1 MTDRLYQLLPAI
13 YRLRDANQGEALR
26 ALLGVIEGEFQALE
40 DDIGGL
46 YEDWFI
52 ETAAEWVVPY
62 IGDLLGV
69 RGLHSSSSSEFSLRA
84 YVANTLAYRR
94 RKGTATMLEQ
104 LAHDITGWN
113 ARVVEFFELLGTTQY
128 LNHLRPFNVR
138 TPDFR
143 NADALEL
150 LDTPFDSAAH
160 TADIRHISN
169 AGLRPAPT
177 GRHNIPNIGIY
188 LWRLEAFT
196 VEQGDARPQAA
207 GPEFFTFSP
216 LGFDGPLF
224 NPPRTEQGE
233 GTSATIS
240 HLADEINVPTP
251 LRRRPLYAE
260 LEDLRQSL
268 ADGSDFSPQYFD
280 PDRPVLQVFVDNSP
294 DPIPSER
301 LLICDLSDWRN
312 PPTTKDYVTTSSGT
326 PVTVTLPIEAAVD
339 PVLGRLAF
347 PSGAAHDPVRVS
359 FAYGF
364 SGDVGGGP
372 YRRKVEIP
380 EVTGSS
386 TFWQVGVSHRTA
398 PVTGEVYAT
407 LADAVTDW
415 NSQPAGTIGVIAI
428 MDSCTYVENLTGP
441 NAIQI
446 PKGSQLLIVAADWPA
461 VEDPLNPGV
470 FIRTPGELT
479 PDEVRPHL
487 QGNLSVRGL
496 APANDPNPGTFRLDG
511 LLVEGRLTVLAGN
524 LGGLQVDHSTLLP
537 ATDSLT
543 VNAGGT
549 PATKNAQMNIQLTRT
564 ICGRVTLPDSVP
576 AFSATESILDLPG
589 VPGGLEINAPG
600 ADVSLTECTVFGGT
614 QARSLEAS
622 DTIFN
627 GTVTIERRQTGC
639 VRYSFVP
646 DHSSTPRRYR
656 CQPDLSLAK
665 RAEALGLSSVNDL
678 SSAERTRIIRRVK
691 PEFNSNHYGDPDYA
705 QLRLTRL
712 PGMQQASGDPEF
724 ADPSILNGA
733 EDGSE
738 MGVFSYLKQPQR
750 EANLRASLDEYLR
763 LGLEAG
769 IFFVT

>member
-1 MTDRLYQLLPAI
+1 MTDRLYQTLPTI
-13 YRLRDANQGEALR
+13 YRQRDVEQGQALR
-26 ALLGVIEGEFQALE
+26 ALLAVIEGEFQALE

-46 YEDWFI
+46 YDDWFI

-69 RGLHSSSSSEFSLRA
+69 RGLNSSSSSEFSLRA

-113 ARVVEFFELLGTTQY
+113 ARVVEFFDLLATTQFI
-128 LNHLRPFNVR
+128 NHVRPFNVR
-138 TPDFR
+138 TPDLR

-150 LDTPFDSAAH
+150 LAQGPFGTAAH
-160 TADIRHISN
+160 TADVRRISN
-169 AGLRPAPT
+169 AGIRPAPT
-177 GRHNIPNIGIY
+177 GRYNIPNIGIY
-188 LWRLEAFT
+188 LWRLEAYT

-207 GPEFFTFSP
+207 GPEFYTFSP
-216 LGFDGPLF
+216 LGFDSPLF
-224 NPPRTEQGE
+224 NPPRTEPGAST
-233 GTSATIS
+233 GSTIT
-240 HLADEINVPTP
+240 HLAEEINVPTP

-260 LEDLRQSL
+260 LEGLRQSI
-268 ADGSDFSPQYFD
+268 ADGTDFTPQYFD
-280 PDRPVLQVFVDNSP
+280 PDRPILQVFVDHAP
-294 DPIPSER
+294 DPIPAER
-301 LLICDLSDWRN
+301 VLICDLSNWRN
-312 PPTTKDYVTTSSGT
+312 PPNTKDYITTSSGT
-326 PVTVTLPIEAAVD
+326 PVTITLPIEVAVD

-347 PSGAAHDPVRVS
+347 PSAATHDPVRVS

-372 YRRKVEIP
+372 YRRRVEIP
-380 EVTGSS
+380 EVAGSS
-386 TFWQVGVSHRTA
+386 TFWQVGVSHQVPA
-398 PVTGEVYAT
+398 VSGEVYAT
-407 LADAVTDW
+407 LAEAVADW
-415 NSQPAGTIGVIAI
+415 NSQPAGTIGVIAV

-446 PKGSQLLIVAADWPA
+446 PKGSQLLIVAANWPA
-461 VEDPLNPGV
+461 VEDPLNPGI
-470 FIRTPGELT
+470 FIRNPGELT
-479 PDEVRPHL
+479 PDEVRPHI
-487 QGNLSVRGL
+487 QGNISVRGT

-511 LLVEGRLTVLAGN
+511 LLVEGRLTALAGN
-524 LGGLQVDHSTLLP
+524 LGGLQVDHCTLLP
-537 ATDSLT
+537 DLGGLT

-549 PATKNAQMNIQLTRT
+549 TASKNAQLNIRLTRT
-564 ICGRVTLPDSVP
+564 ICGQVTLPESVP
-576 AFSATESILDLPG
+576 YFSATESILDRASAVG
-589 VPGGLEINAPG
+589 SAMNAPG
-600 ADVSLTECTVFGGT
+600 ADVSLIECTVFGKT

-622 DTIFN
+622 DSIFG
-627 GTVTIERRQTGC
+627 GTVHIERRQAGC

-656 CQPDLSLAK
+656 CQPDLALTS
-665 RAEALGLSSVNDL
+665 RAEALGLNSANDL
-678 SSAERTRIIRRVK
+678 SNAERTRIVRRVK
-691 PEFNSNHYGDPDYA
+691 PELNSNHYGDADYG
-705 QLRLTRL
+705 QLRLTH
-712 PGMQQASGDPEF
+712 DPEF
-724 ADPSILNGA
+724 ADPSILDGA